1 MMNIYTYNKS
11 IAETINE
18 LDKKLKKAK
27 NRMNSTEWDR
37 VSVGLDAV
45 LHNEIGSILDNLN
58 EIYNSYEGASTSHD
72 TVEKVST
79 TYDTVEKDI
88 CLVPDPTPS
97 ISDIS
102 EDEEPI
108 MEEETLSYQVKGDGI
123 GCLLS
128 DIIMIDT
135 DTYDSLCIVDDTEKA
150 ILFNR
155 GQFIENINDASVES
169 IKFIGLVG
177 DITVYSIPTMY
188 GLFSKSLAEK
198 DKEKECKCDDTTAYE
213 YVAIKADTET
223 LMDLDESESSTES
236 AEKYNNPDAISNFK
250 RIANIVLLD
259 EIPILEMISDMS
271 NLMHAIKYVI
281 MSSSDMTL
289 DILKAH
295 IAYRADMYKQGISDK
310 VLVELAEFINRL
322 YSDVDI

>member
-1 MMNIYTYNKS
+1 MNIYTYNKG
-11 IAETINE
+11 IAEAIDG
-18 LDKKLKKAK
+18 LDKKLKRAK
-27 NRMNSTEWDR
+27 NRMNAAEWDR

-45 LHNEIGSILDNLN
+45 LHNEIKSILDNLN
-58 EIYNSYEGASTSHD
+58 EIYNSYEDTSTSRD
-72 TVEKVST
+72 TVEKAST
-79 TYDTVEKDI
+79 TYDTMEKDI

-97 ISDIS
+97 ISDVS
-102 EDEEPI
+102 EIEEDI
-108 MEEETLSYQVKGDGI
+108 MEEGTLSYQVKGNGI
-123 GCLLS
+123 GLLN

-169 IKFIGLVG
+169 IKFIGLAG

-198 DKEKECKCDDTTAYE
+198 DKEKECKCDDT

-223 LMDLDESESSTES
+223 LMDLDEPESSTES
-236 AEKYNNPDAISNFK
+236 ANNTDPISNFK
-250 RIANIVLLD
+250 RIAKIILLD

-271 NLMHAIKYVI
+271 NLMHAIKFVI

-295 IAYRADMYKQGISDK
+295 IAYRADMYKQDISDK

>member
-1 MMNIYTYNKS
+1 MMSIYTYNKS
-11 IAETINE
+11 IAEAINE
-18 LDKKLKKAK
+18 LDKKLKRAK
-27 NRMNSTEWDR
+27 NRMNPTEWDR

-58 EIYNSYEGASTSHD
+58 EIYNSYAYEGASTSRD
-72 TVEKVST
+72 TVEESST
-79 TYDTVEKDI
+79 TYDTVGKDI

-102 EDEEPI
+102 EDEESV
-108 MEEETLSYQVKGDGI
+108 MEEGAMSYQVKSNSI
-123 GCLLS
+123 GLLN

-135 DTYDSLCIVDDTEKA
+135 DIYDSLCIVDDTEKA

-155 GQFIENINDASVES
+155 GQFNENIHDTSVES
-169 IKFIGLVG
+169 IKFIGLAG

-198 DKEKECKCDDTTAYE
+198 DKEKECKCDDPTAAYE

-223 LMDLDESESSTES
+223 LMDLDDTESSTKS
-236 AEKYNNPDAISNFK
+236 TNNTDPISNFK
-250 RIANIVLLD
+250 RIAKIILLD
-259 EIPILEMISDMS
+259 EIPVLEMISDMS
-271 NLMHAIKYVI
+271 NLMHAIKSVI